1 MKSVS
6 TALLT
11 LWLLG
16 LGLAQAAETPPP
28 APAPDP
34 LSEARAQVEAAVQS
48 YAAAIYGS
56 ADQLAGLFTPDG
68 ELIQPGMAPF
78 VGPEAIRAFL
88 APLAKRV
95 RIEDATL
102 TSRAID
108 LYGDEAYVW
117 GDYSQRVAVGE
128 QPLATFTG
136 RFVAQWHRTL
146 GTWKL
151 RRMMV
156 QPAPQG
162 AG

>member
-1 MKSVS
+1 MKS
-6 TALLT
+6 AAIGLLT
-11 LWLLG
+11 ACLLG
-16 LGLAQAAETPPP
+16 TGLAAAAEAPPS
-28 APAPDP
+28 DP
-34 LSEARAQVEAAVQS
+34 TAEARAQVEAAVQS
-48 YAAAIYGS
+48 YAAAIRGS
-56 ADQLAGLFTPDG
+56 VDKLADLFAPDG
-68 ELIQPGMAPF
+68 ELIQPGMDPL

-88 APLAKRV
+88 APLIKRV
-95 RIEDATL
+95 RIEEATM

-136 RFVAQWHRTL
+136 RFVAQWHRAE

-156 QPAPQG
+156 QPAPTAPG
-162 AG
+162 